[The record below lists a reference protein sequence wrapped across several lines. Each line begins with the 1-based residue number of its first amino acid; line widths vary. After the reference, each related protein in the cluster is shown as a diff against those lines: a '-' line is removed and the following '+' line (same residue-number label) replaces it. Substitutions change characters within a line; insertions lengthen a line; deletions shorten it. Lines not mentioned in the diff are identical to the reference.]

1 MSLRGGWVHS
11 WGNSH
16 MEHGV
21 DFRIL
26 GLFPD
31 LSEEDIHLF
40 GAPAHHAGVECHHEG
55 LKSFDVLQ
63 VIPRARF
70 FLSDRKRSV
79 SGRNGDTGWRH
90 LNVERQTD
98 QSLVLC
104 PRP

>member
-1 MSLRGGWVHS
+1 
-11 WGNSH
+11 